1 MNYSDNLN
9 ANKVFPVLSK
19 TADKL
24 GLECYVVG
32 GWVRD
37 LLLGRPSEDIDVVVV
52 GSGIAMAEAFA
63 KELGSGAY
71 LAVFK
76 NFGTAQVRKG
86 KIDVEFVGARKESYH
101 RESRKP
107 IVENGTLA
115 DDQCRR
121 DFSINA
127 MAICLNASRY
137 GELVDPFNGVEDLAN
152 GIIRTPLDPDIT
164 FSDDPLRMM
173 RAVRFATRLGFTI
186 LSDTYEA
193 IRRNVE
199 RMDIV
204 SSERTAEELN
214 KIMRTSN
221 PSRGIMLMDG
231 CGLLAKVLPE
241 IDALKG
247 VEKHNERAHKDIF
260 THTMRVLEGVANR
273 SDDIWLRYAALFH
286 DVGKPKTKQ
295 WDDAH
300 GWIFYNHNFVGMK
313 MLTPIFRRLHLPLGE
328 ELKLV
333 KKLVELHMR
342 PINLCDEGVTDSAI
356 RRLLFDAGDDI
367 DKLMILC
374 ESDITSAN
382 REKVERFA
390 NNYQL
395 LRIKLKE
402 IEEKDR
408 IRNFQ
413 PPVDGLEI
421 MQMFNIPPCAVVG
434 ELKTAVKDAILD
446 GIIPNEHDAARNF
459 VIANA
464 AKYNLKPVDVSSI
477 RTHIEK

>member
-1 MNYSDNLN
+1 MNYKSELN
-9 ANKVFPVLSK
+9 ANKVFPILSK
-19 TADKL
+19 TADNL

-52 GSGIAMAEAFA
+52 GSGIEMAEAFA
-63 KELGSGAY
+63 KELGRGAY
-71 LAVFK
+71 IAVFR

-107 IVENGTLA
+107 IVEDGTLA

-121 DFSINA
+121 DFTVNA
-127 MAICLNASRY
+127 MAICLNSSRY
-137 GELVDPFNGVEDLAN
+137 GELVDPFNGVEDLQS

-173 RAVRFATRLGFTI
+173 RAIRFATRLGFSI
-186 LSDTYEA
+186 LSDTYGA

-199 RMDIV
+199 RMDII

-214 KIMRTSN
+214 KIMRTAT
-221 PSRGIMLMDG
+221 PSRGLMLMDG
-231 CGLLAKVLPE
+231 CGLLDKVLPE
-241 IDALKG
+241 IAAMKG
-247 VEKHNERAHKDIF
+247 VQKYNERAHKDIF
-260 THTMRVLEGVANR
+260 AHTLKVLQGVADR
-273 SDDIWLRYAALFH
+273 SDDLWLRYAALFH

-295 WDDAH
+295 WDETH

-328 ELKLV
+328 ELKFV
-333 KKLVELHMR
+333 KKMVDLHMR

-395 LRIKLKE
+395 LRLKLKE

-413 PPVDGLEI
+413 PPVDGIEI
-421 MQMFNIPPCAVVG
+421 MRMFNIPPCATIG

-446 GIIPNEHDAARNF
+446 GVIPNEHDAARDF
-459 VIANA
+459 VIARA
-464 AKYNLKPVDVSSI
+464 AELNLKPAENLDSTI
-477 RTHIEK
+477 N